1 MFGSSPFSYAPGGL
15 SPEDLSHRRNVNNPK
30 TFGSLHNDDQRVS
43 PVQGNM
49 SRPTGKSIY
58 MQRKEYS
65 ETLNKQSDILNVRV
79 EHLFTCE
86 MDGRDVDSISDC
98 VAKLKRLDTKGQL
111 WSQEMILDVQGSYLV
126 LSDIETKSELDS
138 LPLKNIMETNAILD
152 TCAYNSLFTLTVQE
166 RNKRIPQVYMF
177 QCEETGAEII
187 KADIDKAIQKGG
199 QGFVEPRSQRP
210 ADPGELRS
218 NLENII
224 GAHVS
229 GGYRPEGPRAV
240 FNPSPELPQWK
251 SREPENHLPDEAV
264 YQEEVYDSHFHPGPP
279 QLSDTE
285 WNIEVFNHVLND
297 LEIFMSEVTAAV
309 STAAPEPNKKKK
321 KSKKKKAEP
330 AVNTVN
336 LPPQDEYMSF
346 LQKIKYAFNIVAQ
359 LEEALT
365 EPTAEDYVHVLFNI
379 FNSVRLMQYFRNT
392 PLNIHNKTIF
402 MFILFNNIFLSL
414 QVGPHYHR
422 DIPLTVQAP
431 LLTDAVMQLLSSVVT
446 PEERQLWVSLGDFW
460 TIPSSQWAEEDVP
473 EYIPEFYDNWQ
484 PPPRPQKTHPV
495 SRSNSQRFPPRQQNG
510 WGTPPPA
517 RSSEPEYMRAIYDF
531 MARNNRELSLMKGD
545 VVEVVQ
551 KNKQWW
557 LVRNN
562 RYEEGHVPQNVLESM
577 DQPQMGQR
585 EGPVTLDMSSSSA
598 EVSAWLAYK
607 GFSKLTVR
615 SLGVL
620 NGRQLLGMTKDEIRS
635 VCPEDGGKVFFQLQA
650 IKSAIAL
657 ASEPSGPYNSH
668 Y

>member
-1 MFGSSPFSYAPGGL
+1 
-15 SPEDLSHRRNVNNPK
+15 
-30 TFGSLHNDDQRVS
+30 
-43 PVQGNM
+43 
-49 SRPTGKSIY
+49 
-58 MQRKEYS
+58 QRKEYS

-177 QCEETGAEII
+177 QCEETG
-187 KADIDKAIQKGG
+187 
-199 QGFVEPRSQRP
+199 
-210 ADPGELRS
+210 
-218 NLENII
+218 NII

-321 KSKKKKAEP
+321 KSKKKKA
-330 AVNTVN
+330 VNTVN

-379 FNSVRLMQYFRNT
+379 FNS
-392 PLNIHNKTIF
+392 
-402 MFILFNNIFLSL
+402 
-414 QVGPHYHR
+414 VGPHYHR

-517 RSSEPEYMRAIYDF
+517 REPEYMRAIYDF

-577 DQPQMGQR
+577 DQPQMGQ
-585 EGPVTLDMSSSSA
+585 GPVTLDMSSSSA

-607 GFSKLTVR
+607 GFSKL
-615 SLGVL
+615 
-620 NGRQLLGMTKDEIRS
+620 
-635 VCPEDGGKVFFQLQA
+635 
-650 IKSAIAL
+650 
-657 ASEPSGPYNSH
+657 
-668 Y
+668 